1 MLTHFFAKFWK
12 LTSSVFRSRI
22 NNGGFFWLDFP
33 ILQSLLVL
41 DVEGTE
47 ITSEIFIYVVK
58 SCSSLIEFYFGDT
71 YIDSNIVHLK
81 RDKVVAKNITRLCV
95 YNLDLNTSSLN
106 FLNEILPAL
115 NELNL
120 NSQLYAQVKSDDS
133 LSVGLQLKMKVT
145 EVKESTKTCSHS
157 KEHAC
162 DRYKL
167 AAQR

>member
-1 MLTHFFAKFWK
+1 MCVGKPTNHLAVFFF
-12 LTSSVFRSRI
+12 VFRI
-22 NNGGFFWLDFP
+22 NNGGFFWLDLP

-47 ITSEIFIYVVK
+47 ITSEIFIYIVK
-58 SCSSLIEFYFGDT
+58 SCSSLIEFYLGNT
-71 YIDSNIVHLK
+71 YVDSNIVHLK
-81 RDKVVAKNITRLCV
+81 RGKVVAKNIARLCV
-95 YNLDLNTSSLN
+95 YNLDLNTNSLN

-115 NELNL
+115 SELNL
-120 NSQLYAQVKSDDS
+120 NSQLYAQVKSDDG

-145 EVKESTKTCSHS
+145 EVKESIKSCSHF

-167 AAQR
+167 IAQR